1 MRFAIQP
8 CINNFI
14 KMSEINIS
22 ESISEQITAIGQR
35 ARTASRTLTGIST
48 DQKNLILHKMANS
61 VDSNREII
69 SDANNQ
75 DVADAKKQG
84 LAPALIDRLLLTDSR
99 ISTMAAGIREV
110 AALPD
115 PVGRILGKRTKENGL
130 EIQKRS
136 VPIGVIGMIY
146 ESRPNVTADAA
157 ALCLKS
163 SNAIILRGGSEALR
177 SNMAIADAL
186 IEGGR
191 AAGMPEHALQLVP
204 LRDRLAVQAIIT
216 MPEYVDLIIPR
227 GGEGLI
233 RAVAENATVPVL
245 KHYKGVCHIYVDAGA
260 DLKMALSIVE
270 NAKCQRPGVCNAAET
285 LLVDQAIAGSWVPVI
300 AAYLS
305 GRGVELRGDQQSQ
318 ILAGNIL
325 PATEDDWYAEYLDM
339 ILAIRIVDGVE
350 QAVEHI
356 NHYGSGHSDAIVTE
370 NPEHQNYFTRM
381 VDSAAVYVNA
391 STRFTD
397 GAEFGM
403 GAEIGIST
411 DRLHA
416 RGPVGLEELTTY
428 KYVVFGNGQIRE

>member
-1 MRFAIQP
+1 MKT
-8 CINNFI
+8 CINNST

-22 ESISEQITAIGQR
+22 ESITEQITAIGQR
-35 ARTASRTLTGIST
+35 ARTASRALAGIST
-48 DQKNLILHKMANS
+48 EKKNNILLSMA
-61 VDSNREII
+61 DSLERNRKTI
-69 SDANNQ
+69 SDANKQ
-75 DVADAKKQG
+75 DVADAGKQD
-84 LAPALIDRLLLTDSR
+84 LATALIDRLLLTDSR
-99 ISTMAAGIREV
+99 INSMAAGIRDV

-115 PVGRILGKRTKENGL
+115 PVGRILGTHTKANGL
-130 EIQKRS
+130 EIQKRA

-177 SNMAIADAL
+177 SNRAIADAL
-186 IEGGR
+186 VEGGR
-191 AAGMPEHALQLVP
+191 GAGLPEHSLQLVP
-204 LRDRLAVQAIIT
+204 MRDRLAVKALIT
-216 MPEYVDLIIPR
+216 MQKYVDLIIPR

-245 KHYKGVCHIYVDAGA
+245 KHYKGVCHIYVDGGA
-260 DLKMALSIVE
+260 DLKKALSILE

-285 LLVDQAIAGSWVPVI
+285 LLVDRAIADSWVPVM
-300 AAYLS
+300 AALLS
-305 GRGVELRGDQQSQ
+305 ERSVELRGDQQAQS
-318 ILAGNIL
+318 LARNIL
-325 PATEDDWYAEYLDM
+325 PATEEDWYTEYLDL
-339 ILAIRIVDGVE
+339 ILAVRIVDGIE

>member
-1 MRFAIQP
+1 
-8 CINNFI
+8 
-14 KMSEINIS
+14 MSEINIA
-22 ESISEQITAIGQR
+22 ESISDQINAIGQR
-35 ARTASRTLTGIST
+35 ARTASRALAGIST
-48 DQKNLILHKMANS
+48 EQKNLILLSMADS
-61 VDSNREII
+61 VESNRKTIG
-69 SDANNQ
+69 DANNQ
-75 DVADAKKQG
+75 DIAEARKQG
-84 LAPALIDRLLLTDSR
+84 LAPAMIDRLLLTDSR
-99 ISTMAAGIREV
+99 ISTMATGIRAV

-115 PVGRILGKRTKENGL
+115 PVGRILGTRTKENGL
-130 EIQKRS
+130 EIQKRA

-157 ALCLKS
+157 ALCIKS

-177 SNMAIADAL
+177 SNKAIADAL

-191 AAGMPEHALQLVP
+191 VAGLPGHSLQLVP
-204 LRDRLAVQAIIT
+204 MRDRMAVQALIT
-216 MPEYVDLIIPR
+216 MHKYVDLIIPR

-245 KHYKGVCHIYVDAGA
+245 KHYKGVCHVYVDAGA
-260 DLKMALSIVE
+260 DLKKALSIVE

-285 LLVDQAIAGSWVPVI
+285 LLVDRAVADSWLPVI
-300 AAYLS
+300 AACLS
-305 GRGVELRGDQQSQ
+305 ERNVELRGDLQSQ
-318 ILAGNIL
+318 LLAGNIL
-325 PATEDDWYAEYLDM
+325 PATEEDWYTEYLDM
-339 ILAIRIVDGVE
+339 ILAVRIVDGIE

-370 NPEHQNYFTRM
+370 NPEHQDYFTRM

-411 DRLHA
+411 DKLHA

>member
-1 MRFAIQP
+1 MAAT
-8 CINNFI
+8 
-14 KMSEINIS
+14 NIS
-22 ESISEQITAIGQR
+22 ESISEQILAIGQR
-35 ARTASRTLTGIST
+35 ARTASRSLAGLST
-48 DQKNLILHKMANS
+48 EKKNHILLSMADS
-61 VDSNREII
+61 VERNRKTI

-75 DVADAKKQG
+75 DVSDARKLG

-99 ISTMAAGIREV
+99 INSMAAGIRDV

-115 PVGRILGKRTKENGL
+115 PVGRILGTHTKENGL
-130 EIQKRS
+130 EIQKRA

-157 ALCLKS
+157 VLCLKS

-177 SNMAIADAL
+177 SNWAIADAL

-191 AAGMPEHALQLVP
+191 GAGLPEHSLQLVP
-204 LRDRLAVQAIIT
+204 MRDRMAVKALIT
-216 MPEYVDLIIPR
+216 MPKYVDLIIPR

-233 RAVAENATVPVL
+233 RAIAENATVPVL
-245 KHYKGVCHIYVDAGA
+245 KHYKGVCHVYVDAGA
-260 DLKMALSIVE
+260 DLKKALSIVE

-300 AAYLS
+300 AARLS
-305 GRGVELRGDQQSQ
+305 ERGVELRGDLQAQS
-318 ILAGNIL
+318 LARNIL

-339 ILAIRIVDGVE
+339 ILAVRIVDGVE

-370 NPEHQNYFTRM
+370 NREHQDYFTRM

-397 GAEFGM
+397 GSEFGM

-428 KYVVFGNGQIRE
+428 KYVVLGNGQIRE

>member
-1 MRFAIQP
+1 MP
-8 CINNFI
+8 
-14 KMSEINIS
+14 EINIS
-22 ESISEQITAIGQR
+22 ESIAEQINAIGQR
-35 ARTASRTLTGIST
+35 ARTASRALAGIST
-48 DQKNLILHKMANS
+48 EKKNNILLSMADS
-61 VDSNREII
+61 VERNRKTI

-75 DVADAKKQG
+75 DVADARKQS
-84 LAPALIDRLLLTDSR
+84 LAPALIDRLLLNESR
-99 ISTMAAGIREV
+99 INSMAAGIRDV

-115 PVGRILGKRTKENGL
+115 PVGRILGTHTKENGL
-130 EIQKRS
+130 EIQKRA

-177 SNMAIADAL
+177 SNRAIADAL

-191 AAGMPEHALQLVP
+191 DAGLPEHSLQLVP
-204 LRDRLAVQAIIT
+204 MRDRLAVKALIT
-216 MPEYVDLIIPR
+216 MQKYVDLIIPR

-260 DLKMALSIVE
+260 DLKKALSIVE

-285 LLVDQAIAGSWVPVI
+285 LLVDRAIADSWVPVM
-300 AAYLS
+300 AALLS
-305 GRGVELRGDQQSQ
+305 ERSVELRGDLQAQS
-318 ILAGNIL
+318 LARNIL
-325 PATEDDWYAEYLDM
+325 PATEEDWFAEYLDM
-339 ILAIRIVDGVE
+339 ILAVRIVDGIE

>member
-1 MRFAIQP
+1 
-8 CINNFI
+8 
-14 KMSEINIS
+14 MSEINIA
-22 ESISEQITAIGQR
+22 ESISDQINAIGQR
-35 ARTASRTLTGIST
+35 ARTASRALAGIST
-48 DQKNLILHKMANS
+48 EQKNLILLSMADS
-61 VDSNREII
+61 VESNRKTIG
-69 SDANNQ
+69 DANNQ
-75 DVADAKKQG
+75 DIAEARKQG
-84 LAPALIDRLLLTDSR
+84 LAPAMIDRLLLTDSR
-99 ISTMAAGIREV
+99 ISTMATGIRAV

-115 PVGRILGKRTKENGL
+115 PVGRILGTRTKENGL
-130 EIQKRS
+130 EIQKRA

-157 ALCLKS
+157 ALCIKS

-177 SNMAIADAL
+177 SNKAIADAL

-191 AAGMPEHALQLVP
+191 VAGLPEHSLQLVP
-204 LRDRLAVQAIIT
+204 MRDRMAVQALIT
-216 MPEYVDLIIPR
+216 MHKYVDLIIPR

-245 KHYKGVCHIYVDAGA
+245 KHYKGVCHVYVDAGA
-260 DLKMALSIVE
+260 DLKKALSIVE

-285 LLVDQAIAGSWVPVI
+285 LLVDRAVADSWLPVI
-300 AAYLS
+300 AACLS
-305 GRGVELRGDQQSQ
+305 ERNVELRGDLQSQ
-318 ILAGNIL
+318 LLAGNIL
-325 PATEDDWYAEYLDM
+325 PATEEDWYTEYLDM
-339 ILAIRIVDGVE
+339 ILAVRIVDGIE

-370 NPEHQNYFTRM
+370 NPEHQDYFTRM

-411 DRLHA
+411 DKLHA

>member
-1 MRFAIQP
+1 
-8 CINNFI
+8 
-14 KMSEINIS
+14 MSEITIS

-35 ARTASRTLTGIST
+35 ARIASRALMGLTT
-48 DQKNLILHKMANS
+48 EQKNTILVGMADS
-61 VDSNREII
+61 VDKNRKAIRE
-69 SDANNQ
+69 ANDK
-75 DVADAKKQG
+75 DVADARKKG
-84 LAPALIDRLLLTDSR
+84 LSPAMVDRLVLTDTR
-99 ISTMAAGIREV
+99 MNDMITGIRNV
-110 AALPD
+110 AVLPD
-115 PVGRILGKRTKENGL
+115 PVGRILGRHTKENGL
-130 EIQKRS
+130 EIQKRA

-157 ALCLKS
+157 ALCLKA

-177 SNMAIADAL
+177 SNQAIADAL
-186 IEGGR
+186 ISGGR
-191 AAGMPEHALQLVP
+191 DAGLPEHALQLVP
-204 LRDRLAVQAIIT
+204 IRDRQAVQALIT
-216 MPEYVDLIIPR
+216 MHKYVDLLIPR

-260 DLKMALSIVE
+260 DPKKAITIVE

-285 LLVDQAIAGSWVPVI
+285 LLVDRSIAGSWLPEM
-300 AAYLS
+300 AAILTA
-305 GRGVELRGDQQSQ
+305 RNVELRGDELSQ
-318 ILAGNIL
+318 KLADGIL
-325 PATEDDWYAEYLDM
+325 PATEDDWYAEYLDL
-339 ILAIRIVDGVE
+339 ILAVRIVDGIE

-370 NPEHQNYFTRM
+370 NPEHQEYFTRM

-428 KYVVFGNGQIRE
+428 KYVVQGTGQIRE

>member
-1 MRFAIQP
+1 
-8 CINNFI
+8 
-14 KMSEINIS
+14 MSEINKT
-22 ESISEQITAIGQR
+22 ESVSEQITAIGQR
-35 ARTASRTLTGIST
+35 ARSASRTLAGLSAE
-48 DQKNLILHKMANS
+48 QKNHILLSMADS
-61 VDSNREII
+61 VENNRKAI
-69 SDANNQ
+69 SDANIM
-75 DVADAKKQG
+75 DVAEARKEG

-99 ISTMAAGIREV
+99 ISTMAAGIRDV

-115 PVGRILGKRTKENGL
+115 PVGRILGTHTKENGL
-130 EIQKRS
+130 EIQKRA

-163 SNAIILRGGSEALR
+163 SNAIILRGGSEALC
-177 SNMAIADAL
+177 SNQAIACAL
-186 IEGGR
+186 IDGGR
-191 AAGMPEHALQLVP
+191 GAGLPEHALQLVP
-204 LRDRLAVQAIIT
+204 MRDRMAVQALIK
-216 MPEYVDLIIPR
+216 MHNYVDLIIPR

-260 DLKMALSIVE
+260 DLKKALSIVE
-270 NAKCQRPGVCNAAET
+270 NAKCQRPGVCNAVET
-285 LLVDQAIAGSWVPVI
+285 LLVDRAIADSWVPVM
-300 AAYLS
+300 AALLS
-305 GRGVELRGDQQSQ
+305 ERSVELRGDLHAQS
-318 ILAGNIL
+318 LARNIL

-339 ILAIRIVDGVE
+339 ILAVRIVDGIE
-350 QAVEHI
+350 QAVDHI

-428 KYVVFGNGQIRE
+428 KYVVFGNGQIRA

>member
-1 MRFAIQP
+1 
-8 CINNFI
+8 
-14 KMSEINIS
+14 MSEITIS

-35 ARTASRTLTGIST
+35 ARIASRAMMGLTTEQKNKILVSMADSV
-48 DQKNLILHKMANS
+48 DQKRKTIRVAN
-61 VDSNREII
+61 DKDI
-69 SDANNQ
+69 
-75 DVADAKKQG
+75 ADAREQG
-84 LAPALIDRLLLTDSR
+84 LSPSMVDRLLLTDSR
-99 ISTMAAGIREV
+99 MNDMITGIRNV

-115 PVGRILGKRTKENGL
+115 PAGRILGRHTKENGL
-130 EIQKRS
+130 DIQKRA

-157 ALCLKS
+157 ALCLKA

-177 SNMAIADAL
+177 SNQAIADAL
-186 IEGGR
+186 ITGGR
-191 AAGMPEHALQLVP
+191 DAGLPEHALQLVP
-204 LRDRLAVQAIIT
+204 IRDRRAVQALIT
-216 MPEYVDLIIPR
+216 MHKYVDLLIPR

-245 KHYKGVCHIYVDAGA
+245 KHYKGVCHIFVDAGA
-260 DLKMALSIVE
+260 DPKKALSIVE

-285 LLVDQAIAGSWVPVI
+285 LLVDRSI
-300 AAYLS
+300 AANWLPEMAALLTA
-305 GRGVELRGDQQSQ
+305 RNVELRGDEQAQK
-318 ILAGNIL
+318 LAVGIH
-325 PATEDDWYAEYLDM
+325 PATEDDWYAEYLDL
-339 ILAIRIVDGVE
+339 ILAVRIVDGIE

-370 NPEHQNYFTRM
+370 NPVHQEYFTRM

-411 DRLHA
+411 DKLHA

-428 KYVVFGNGQIRE
+428 KYVVLGTGQIRE